1 MPDMTT
7 PTVPETPAAPAAPEA
22 PPAPPSPP
30 KKKPQKNGRKKVKN
44 IIIAGVAIGVLAVGG
59 YFLQKFLNSTDNSQS
74 EIYAMPAQMGSIQ
87 SKVSGSGSAKSKES
101 AAITLSSSG
110 TVEEVF
116 VNSGDIVTE
125 GQPLYTIFSQAAQD
139 KVTEA
144 QKQVDKLNGEM
155 QKLSESVSKL
165 SVQAPFSGKL
175 ISVDESWKN
184 LAQGDKVASGSAIG
198 TLANDK
204 RLKLSLYFSY
214 AYENQISVGQSVSVS
229 VPAVMGIYDGRVDE
243 IHKVSYISPE
253 GAVHFQVILSF
264 PNPGTLTAGMAASAV
279 LTARDGSDIYP
290 YQNGET
296 EYYEVRD
303 LTVEVGGPLVYKNLF
318 QYANLAAGETLV
330 TLGADDLED
339 QIQTK
344 QNEID
349 AATETL
355 NNAIEGLANFNAV
368 APISGTVTSC
378 TLTPGAEVKENDT
391 VIIIANN
398 TTMLVTITV
407 DDRNIGFI
415 KPGDTVELNGGQFIG
430 TVTSID
436 VAGAEQGTGMTSYPV
451 TLTVDN
457 MDGSLYEGMWMD
469 YSFVTSESDNCI
481 LVPTSSVQYFSDAE
495 GNRQAVVFVQR
506 ETRPDDVPELNL
518 PTFEPGQVRTFPTE
532 EQGYYPVIVE
542 TGLSDTQNVEIISGV
557 NEGDNVFVNFT
568 YGANNSMGGGIMYG

>member
-1 MPDMTT
+1 MPDVTT

-155 QKLSESVSKL
+155 QKLSESVGKL

-214 AYENQISVGQSVSVS
+214 AYEDQISVGQTVSVS
-229 VPAVMGIYDGRVDE
+229 IPAVMGIYDGRVDE

-253 GAVHFQVILSF
+253 GAVHFQVIISF
-264 PNPGTLTAGMAASAV
+264 SNPGTLTAGMAASAV

-303 LTVEVGGPLVYKNLF
+303 LTVEVGGPLIYKNLY
-318 QYANLAAGETLV
+318 QYANISAGETLV
-330 TLGADDLED
+330 TLGTEDLDD
-339 QIQTK
+339 QIQAK
-344 QNEID
+344 QNESD
-349 AATETL
+349 TAMENLKTATE
-355 NNAIEGLANFNAV
+355 GLENFNAV
-368 APISGTVTSC
+368 APISGTITSC

-415 KPGDTVELNGGQFIG
+415 KPGDMVELNGGQYIG

-436 VAGAEQGTGMTSYPV
+436 TNKAEQSSGMTSYPV
-451 TLTVDN
+451 TLTVEN
-457 MDGSLYEGMWMD
+457 MDGSLYDGMWMD
-469 YSFVTSESDNCI
+469 YSFVTSQSEDCI
-481 LVPTSSVQYFSDAE
+481 MVPTGAVRYFSDME
-495 GNRQAVVFVQR
+495 GNRKSVVFVQR
-506 ETRPDDVPELNL
+506 DSRPDDVPELEL
-518 PTFEPGQVRTFPTE
+518 PTTEPGQKADFPSE
-532 EQGYYPVIVE
+532 EEGYYPVIVE
-542 TGLSDTQNVEIISGV
+542 TGISDTQNVEIVSGV
-557 NEGDNVFVNFT
+557 ELDDMVFVNYVIT
-568 YGANNSMGGGIMYG
+568 TDSYGYGVW

>member
-1 MPDMTT
+1 MPDVTT

-144 QKQVDKLNGEM
+144 QKQVDKLNSEM
-155 QKLSESVSKL
+155 QKLSESVGKL

-214 AYENQISVGQSVSVS
+214 AYEDQISVGQTVSVS
-229 VPAVMGIYDGRVDE
+229 IPAVMGIYDGRVDE

-253 GAVHFQVILSF
+253 GAVHFQVIISF

-279 LTARDGSDIYP
+279 LTAKDGSDIYP

-296 EYYEVRD
+296 KYYEIRD
-303 LTVEVGGPLVYKNLF
+303 LTVEVGGPLIYKNLY
-318 QYANLAAGETLV
+318 QYANLSAGETLV
-330 TLGADDLED
+330 TLGTEDLDD
-339 QIQTK
+339 QIQAK

-349 AATETL
+349 AAMENLKTATD
-355 NNAIEGLANFNAV
+355 GLANFNAV

-391 VIIIANN
+391 VIIISNN

-407 DDRNIGFI
+407 DDRNISFV
-415 KPGDTVELNGGQFIG
+415 KPGSYIDLNWNDQMFQGL
-430 TVTSID
+430 VTSID
-436 VAGAEQGTGMTSYPV
+436 MNGAQQGSGMTSYPV

-457 MDGSLYEGMWMD
+457 MDGSLYEGAWLQ
-469 YSFVTSESDNCI
+469 YSVVTSQSDDCI
-481 LVPTSSVQYFSDAE
+481 LVPSSAVQYFPDAE
-495 GNRQAVVFVQR
+495 GNRQSVVFVQR
-506 ETRPDDVPELNL
+506 DSRPDEVPELEF
-518 PTFEPGQVRTFPTE
+518 PTVEPGQKPKFPSE
-532 EQGYYPVIVE
+532 EEGYYPVIVE

-557 NEGDNVFVNFT
+557 QDGEMVFVNYMVT
-568 YGANNSMGGGIMYG
+568 DSSYASGW

>member
-1 MPDMTT
+1 MPDVTT

-175 ISVDESWKN
+175 ISLDESWKN

-214 AYENQISVGQSVSVS
+214 AYEDQISVGQTVSVS
-229 VPAVMGIYDGRVDE
+229 IPAVMGIYDGRVEE

-253 GAVHFQVILSF
+253 GAVHFQVIISF
-264 PNPGTLTAGMAASAV
+264 SKPVTLTAGMAASAV

-303 LTVEVGGPLVYKNLF
+303 LTVEVGGPLIYKNLY
-318 QYANLAAGETLV
+318 QYANISAGETLV
-330 TLGADDLED
+330 TLGTEDLDD
-339 QIQTK
+339 QIQAK

-349 AATETL
+349 TAMENLKTATE
-355 NNAIEGLANFNAV
+355 GLENFNAV
-368 APISGTVTSC
+368 APISGTITSC

-415 KPGDTVELNGGQFIG
+415 KPGDMVELNGGQYIG

-436 VAGAEQGTGMTSYPV
+436 TNKAEQSSGMTSYPV
-451 TLTVDN
+451 TLTVEN
-457 MDGSLYEGMWMD
+457 MDGSLYDGMWMD
-469 YSFVTSESDNCI
+469 YSFVTSQSEDCI
-481 LVPTSSVQYFSDAE
+481 LVPTGAVRYFSDME
-495 GNRQAVVFVQR
+495 GNRKSVVFVQR
-506 ETRPDDVPELNL
+506 DSRPDDVPELEL
-518 PTFEPGQVRTFPTE
+518 PTTEPGQKADFPSE
-532 EQGYYPVIVE
+532 EEGYYPVIVE
-542 TGLSDTQNVEIISGV
+542 TGISDTQNVEIVSGV
-557 NEGDNVFVNFT
+557 ELDDMVFVNYVIT
-568 YGANNSMGGGIMYG
+568 TDSYGYGGW

>member
-1 MPDMTT
+1 MLFRS
-7 PTVPETPAAPAAPEA
+7 
-22 PPAPPSPP
+22 PSPP

-155 QKLSESVSKL
+155 QKLSESVGKL

-214 AYENQISVGQSVSVS
+214 AYEDQISVGQTVSVS
-229 VPAVMGIYDGRVDE
+229 IPAVMGIYDGRVDE

-253 GAVHFQVILSF
+253 GAVHFQVIISF
-264 PNPGTLTAGMAASAV
+264 SNPGTLTAGMAASAV

-303 LTVEVGGPLVYKNLF
+303 LTVEVGGPLIYKNLY
-318 QYANLAAGETLV
+318 QYANISAGETLV
-330 TLGADDLED
+330 TLGTEDLDD
-339 QIQTK
+339 QIQAK

-349 AATETL
+349 TAMENLKTATE
-355 NNAIEGLANFNAV
+355 GLENFNAV
-368 APISGTVTSC
+368 APISGTITSC

-415 KPGDTVELNGGQFIG
+415 KPGDMVELNGGQYIG

-436 VAGAEQGTGMTSYPV
+436 TNKAEQSSGMTSYPV
-451 TLTVDN
+451 TLTVEN
-457 MDGSLYEGMWMD
+457 MDGSLYDGMWMD
-469 YSFVTSESDNCI
+469 YSFVTSQSEDCI
-481 LVPTSSVQYFSDAE
+481 LVPTGAVRYFSDME
-495 GNRQAVVFVQR
+495 GNRKSVVFVQR
-506 ETRPDDVPELNL
+506 DSRPDDVPELEL
-518 PTFEPGQVRTFPTE
+518 PTTEPGQKADFPSE
-532 EQGYYPVIVE
+532 EEGYYPVIVE
-542 TGLSDTQNVEIISGV
+542 TGISDTQNVEIVSGV
-557 NEGDNVFVNFT
+557 ELDDMVFVNYVIT
-568 YGANNSMGGGIMYG
+568 TDSYGYGVW

>member
-1 MPDMTT
+1 MPDVTT

-155 QKLSESVSKL
+155 QKLSESVGKL

-214 AYENQISVGQSVSVS
+214 AYEDQISVGQTVSVS
-229 VPAVMGIYDGRVDE
+229 IPAVMGIYDGRVDE

-253 GAVHFQVILSF
+253 GAVHFQVIISF
-264 PNPGTLTAGMAASAV
+264 SNPGTLTAGMAASAV

-303 LTVEVGGPLVYKNLF
+303 LTVEVGGPLIYKNLY
-318 QYANLAAGETLV
+318 QYANISAGETLV
-330 TLGADDLED
+330 TLGTEDLDD
-339 QIQTK
+339 QIQAK

-349 AATETL
+349 TAMENLKTATE
-355 NNAIEGLANFNAV
+355 GLENFNAV
-368 APISGTVTSC
+368 APISGTITSC
-378 TLTPGAEVKENDT
+378 TLTPGAEGKENDT

-415 KPGDTVELNGGQFIG
+415 KPGDMVELNGGQYIG

-436 VAGAEQGTGMTSYPV
+436 TNKAEQSSGMTSYPV
-451 TLTVDN
+451 TLTVEN
-457 MDGSLYEGMWMD
+457 MDGSLYDGMWMD
-469 YSFVTSESDNCI
+469 YSFVTSQSEDCI
-481 LVPTSSVQYFSDAE
+481 LVPTGAVRYFSDME
-495 GNRQAVVFVQR
+495 GNRKSVVFVQR
-506 ETRPDDVPELNL
+506 DSRPDDVPELEL
-518 PTFEPGQVRTFPTE
+518 PTTEPGQKADFPSE
-532 EQGYYPVIVE
+532 EEGYYPVIVE
-542 TGLSDTQNVEIISGV
+542 TGISDTQNVEIVSGV
-557 NEGDNVFVNFT
+557 ELDDMVFVNYVIT
-568 YGANNSMGGGIMYG
+568 TDSYGYGVW

>member
-1 MPDMTT
+1 MPDVTT

-214 AYENQISVGQSVSVS
+214 AYEDQISVGQTVSVS
-229 VPAVMGIYDGRVDE
+229 IPAVMGIYDGRVDE

-253 GAVHFQVILSF
+253 GAVHFQVIISF
-264 PNPGTLTAGMAASAV
+264 SNPGTLTAGMAASAV

-303 LTVEVGGPLVYKNLF
+303 LTVEVGGPLIYKNLY
-318 QYANLAAGETLV
+318 QYAYISAGETLV
-330 TLGADDLED
+330 TLGTEDLDD
-339 QIQTK
+339 QIQAK

-349 AATETL
+349 TAMENLKTATE
-355 NNAIEGLANFNAV
+355 GLENFNAV
-368 APISGTVTSC
+368 APISGTITSC

-415 KPGDTVELNGGQFIG
+415 KPGDMVELNGGQYIG

-436 VAGAEQGTGMTSYPV
+436 TNKAEQSSGMTSYPV
-451 TLTVDN
+451 TLTVEN
-457 MDGSLYEGMWMD
+457 MDGSLYDGMWMD
-469 YSFVTSESDNCI
+469 YSFVTSQSEDCI
-481 LVPTSSVQYFSDAE
+481 LVPTGAVRYFSDME
-495 GNRQAVVFVQR
+495 GNRKSVVFVQR
-506 ETRPDDVPELNL
+506 DSRPDDVPELEL
-518 PTFEPGQVRTFPTE
+518 PTTEPGQKADFPSE
-532 EQGYYPVIVE
+532 EEGYYPVIVE
-542 TGLSDTQNVEIISGV
+542 TGISDTQNVEIVSGV
-557 NEGDNVFVNFT
+557 ELDDMVFVNYVIT
-568 YGANNSMGGGIMYG
+568 TDSYGYGGW

>member
-1 MPDMTT
+1 MPDVTT

-144 QKQVDKLNGEM
+144 QKQVDKLNSEM
-155 QKLSESVSKL
+155 QKLSESVGKL

-214 AYENQISVGQSVSVS
+214 AYEDQISVGQTVSVS
-229 VPAVMGIYDGRVDE
+229 IPAVMGIYDGRVDE
-243 IHKVSYISPE
+243 IHQVGHSNAPRTRIPPSHWTARSRLPRGEICPSPE
-253 GAVHFQVILSF
+253 FS
-264 PNPGTLTAGMAASAV
+264 
-279 LTARDGSDIYP
+279 
-290 YQNGET
+290 
-296 EYYEVRD
+296 
-303 LTVEVGGPLVYKNLF
+303 
-318 QYANLAAGETLV
+318 
-330 TLGADDLED
+330 
-339 QIQTK
+339 
-344 QNEID
+344 
-349 AATETL
+349 
-355 NNAIEGLANFNAV
+355 
-368 APISGTVTSC
+368 TSC
-378 TLTPGAEVKENDT
+378 MHV
-391 VIIIANN
+391 
-398 TTMLVTITV
+398 
-407 DDRNIGFI
+407 
-415 KPGDTVELNGGQFIG
+415 
-430 TVTSID
+430 
-436 VAGAEQGTGMTSYPV
+436 
-451 TLTVDN
+451 
-457 MDGSLYEGMWMD
+457 
-469 YSFVTSESDNCI
+469 
-481 LVPTSSVQYFSDAE
+481 
-495 GNRQAVVFVQR
+495 
-506 ETRPDDVPELNL
+506 
-518 PTFEPGQVRTFPTE
+518 
-532 EQGYYPVIVE
+532 
-542 TGLSDTQNVEIISGV
+542 
-557 NEGDNVFVNFT
+557 
-568 YGANNSMGGGIMYG
+568 

>member
-155 QKLSESVSKL
+155 QKLSESVGKL

-214 AYENQISVGQSVSVS
+214 AYEDQISVGQTVSVS
-229 VPAVMGIYDGRVDE
+229 IPAVMGIYDGRVDE

-253 GAVHFQVILSF
+253 GAVHFQAIISF
-264 PNPGTLTAGMAASAV
+264 SNPGTLTAGMAASAV

-303 LTVEVGGPLVYKNLF
+303 LTVEVGGPLIYKNLY
-318 QYANLAAGETLV
+318 QYANISAGETLV
-330 TLGADDLED
+330 TLGTEDLDD
-339 QIQTK
+339 QIQAK

-349 AATETL
+349 TAMENLKTATE
-355 NNAIEGLANFNAV
+355 GLENFNAV
-368 APISGTVTSC
+368 APISGTITSC

-415 KPGDTVELNGGQFIG
+415 KPGDMVELNGGQYIG

-436 VAGAEQGTGMTSYPV
+436 TNKAEQSSGMTSYPV
-451 TLTVDN
+451 TLTVEN
-457 MDGSLYEGMWMD
+457 MDGSLYDGMWMD
-469 YSFVTSESDNCI
+469 YSFVTSQSEDCI
-481 LVPTSSVQYFSDAE
+481 LVPTGAVRYFSDME
-495 GNRQAVVFVQR
+495 GNRKSVVFVQR
-506 ETRPDDVPELNL
+506 DSRPDDVPELEL
-518 PTFEPGQVRTFPTE
+518 PTTEPGQKADFPSE
-532 EQGYYPVIVE
+532 EEGYYPVIVE
-542 TGLSDTQNVEIISGV
+542 TGISDTQNVEIVSGV
-557 NEGDNVFVNFT
+557 ELDDMVFVNYVIT
-568 YGANNSMGGGIMYG
+568 TDSYGYGVW

>member
-1 MPDMTT
+1 MPDVTT

-155 QKLSESVSKL
+155 QKLSESVGKL

-214 AYENQISVGQSVSVS
+214 AYEDQISVGQTVSVS
-229 VPAVMGIYDGRVDE
+229 IPAVMGIYDGRVDE

-253 GAVHFQVILSF
+253 GAVHFQVIISF
-264 PNPGTLTAGMAASAV
+264 SNPGTLTAGMAASAV

-303 LTVEVGGPLVYKNLF
+303 LTVEVGGPLIYKNLY
-318 QYANLAAGETLV
+318 QYANISAGETLV
-330 TLGADDLED
+330 TLGTEDLDD
-339 QIQTK
+339 QIQAK

-349 AATETL
+349 TAMENLKTATE
-355 NNAIEGLANFNAV
+355 GLENFNAV
-368 APISGTVTSC
+368 APISGTITSC
-378 TLTPGAEVKENDT
+378 TLTPGAAVKENDT

-415 KPGDTVELNGGQFIG
+415 KPGDMVELNGGQYIG

-436 VAGAEQGTGMTSYPV
+436 TNKAEQSSGMTSYPV
-451 TLTVDN
+451 TLTVEN
-457 MDGSLYEGMWMD
+457 MDGSLYDGMWMD
-469 YSFVTSESDNCI
+469 YSFVTSQSEDCI
-481 LVPTSSVQYFSDAE
+481 LVPTGAVRYFSDME
-495 GNRQAVVFVQR
+495 GNRKSVVFVQR
-506 ETRPDDVPELNL
+506 DSRPDDVPELEL
-518 PTFEPGQVRTFPTE
+518 PTTEPGQKADFPSE
-532 EQGYYPVIVE
+532 EEGYYPVIVE
-542 TGLSDTQNVEIISGV
+542 TGISDTQNVEIVSGV
-557 NEGDNVFVNFT
+557 ELDDMVFVNYVIT
-568 YGANNSMGGGIMYG
+568 TDSYGYGVW

>member
-155 QKLSESVSKL
+155 QKLSESVGKL

-214 AYENQISVGQSVSVS
+214 AYEDQISVGQTVSVS
-229 VPAVMGIYDGRVDE
+229 IPAVMGIYDGRVDE

-253 GAVHFQVILSF
+253 GAVHFQVIISF
-264 PNPGTLTAGMAASAV
+264 SNPGTLTAGMAASAV

-303 LTVEVGGPLVYKNLF
+303 LTVEVGGPLIYKNLY
-318 QYANLAAGETLV
+318 QYANISAGETLV
-330 TLGADDLED
+330 TLGTEDLDD
-339 QIQTK
+339 QIQAK

-349 AATETL
+349 TAMENLKTATE
-355 NNAIEGLANFNAV
+355 GLENFNAV
-368 APISGTVTSC
+368 APISGTITSC

-415 KPGDTVELNGGQFIG
+415 KPGDMVELNGGQYIG

-436 VAGAEQGTGMTSYPV
+436 TNKAEQSSGMTSYPV
-451 TLTVDN
+451 TLTVEN
-457 MDGSLYEGMWMD
+457 MDGSLYDGMWMD
-469 YSFVTSESDNCI
+469 YSFVTSQSEDCI
-481 LVPTSSVQYFSDAE
+481 LVPTGAVRYFSDME
-495 GNRQAVVFVQR
+495 GNRKSVVFVQR
-506 ETRPDDVPELNL
+506 DSRPDDVPELEL
-518 PTFEPGQVRTFPTE
+518 PTTEPGQKTDFPSE
-532 EQGYYPVIVE
+532 EEGYYQVIVE
-542 TGLSDTQNVEIISGV
+542 TGISDTQNVEIVSGV
-557 NEGDNVFVNFT
+557 ELDDMVFVNYVIT
-568 YGANNSMGGGIMYG
+568 TDSYGYGVW